1 MWILSV
7 VIFVAILITVF
18 VIIARKGRALRK
30 NQPLPPRA
38 KEAFIQ
44 WEDDGQNGKKE
55 VAVPFYFGK
64 SAECDVVLSN
74 AQRDFEACIFEHRE
88 RFALQ
93 TLDGADV
100 IYVNGSEM
108 LAGYLWDGDVLKI
121 KGKSFTFH
129 CF

>member
-1 MWILSV
+1 MWILFV
-7 VIFVAILITVF
+7 VIFAAALITGF
-18 VIIARKGRALRK
+18 AIIARKGRALRK

-44 WEDDGQNGKKE
+44 WEDAGQVNKKK
-55 VAVPFYFGK
+55 VGVPFYFGK
-64 SAECDVVLSN
+64 SLECDVLLPN
-74 AQRDFEACIFEHRE
+74 AQREFEACIFEHRE

-108 LAGYLWDGDVLKI
+108 LAGYLWDGDILKI
-121 KGKSFTFH
+121 KGKHFTFH

>member
-1 MWILSV
+1 MWILFV
-7 VIFVAILITVF
+7 VIIVAALITGF
-18 VIIARKGRALRK
+18 AIIARKGRALRK
-30 NQPLPPRA
+30 SQPLPPRA
-38 KEAFIQ
+38 KEAFIK
-44 WEDDGQNGKKE
+44 WEDAGQTTQKE
-55 VAVPFYFGK
+55 VEVPFYFGK
-64 SAECDVVLSN
+64 SPECDVVLPN

-88 RFALQ
+88 RFALE

-121 KGKSFTFH
+121 KGRNFTFH

>member
-1 MWILSV
+1 MWILLTLV
-7 VIFVAILITVF
+7 VISILTAVF
-18 VIIARKGRALRK
+18 VVIARKGRALRK
-30 NQPLPPRA
+30 SLPLPPRA
-38 KEAFIQ
+38 TEAFIQ
-44 WEDDGQNGKKE
+44 WDEQGQTSKKQ
-55 VAVPFYFGK
+55 VQTPFYFGK
-64 SAECDVVLSN
+64 SIECDVVIPT

-121 KGKSFTFH
+121 KGTNFTFH